1 MLFIIGVLV
10 VGGSVITGYLMHYGE
25 LRLLWQ
31 PNELLII
38 LGAGI
43 GAALIGYPIDEL
55 KKTAKALS
63 HLFKTR
69 PKQTNDYIDLL
80 SFFFNIFKLMKVKGM
95 LEIESHLENPEDSE
109 LFNQAP
115 SIMRDN
121 SALSFVRDYLRM
133 MTMGVD
139 NIHQFEALLDRE
151 IEILEEEE
159 IAPSRVFLTI
169 GDSLPALGIVA
180 AVLGVITT
188 MRSITEPPEVL
199 GSLIAAAL
207 VGTFTGVLFAYGL
220 FLPIGHYLRSYAAQK
235 IMFYKCIKAA
245 LISHLSGNAPIVT
258 VEFMR
263 KNIPEDLRPDF
274 YQADQIINS
283 RSKNYT

>member
-1 MLFIIGVLV
+1 MLFLIGVLM
-10 VGGSVITGYLMHYGE
+10 VGFSVITGYLMHYGE

-43 GAALIGYPIDEL
+43 GAAIIGNPIDEL
-55 KKTAKALS
+55 KKTGRALAY
-63 HLFKTR
+63 LFKSR
-69 PKQTNDYIDLL
+69 PKQKSDYLDLL
-80 SFFFNIFKLMKVKGM
+80 AFSFNIFKLMKVKGM
-95 LEIESHLENPEDSE
+95 LEIESHLENPKESE
-109 LFNQAP
+109 LFTQSP
-115 SIMRDN
+115 SIMKDH
-121 SALSFVRDYLRM
+121 SVLSFIRDYLRL

-139 NIHQFEALLDRE
+139 NTHQFEALLDRE
-151 IEILEEEE
+151 IEVYEEEE
-159 IAPSRVFLTI
+159 SAPSRIFLTV

-220 FLPIGHYLRSYAAQK
+220 FLPIGHYLRTYAMQK
-235 IMFYKCIKAA
+235 VMFYQCIKAGF
-245 LISHLSGNAPIVT
+245 ISHLNGNAPIVT

-263 KNIPEDLRPDF
+263 KNIPENLRPDF
-274 YQADQIINS
+274 DEADQIINS
-283 RSKNYT
+283 RSKNYS